1 MARIR
6 IDCPEQFSFS
16 CRIPI
21 RISDINY
28 GGHVGND
35 SILSLV
41 HEARMQFL
49 NQYGYTEMSLGNYGL
64 IMADAGIEFKAELF
78 YGETVTAYVAV
89 GEISRIGFDIYYKL
103 EKASGDKSITVA
115 LAKTGMICYN
125 YKEKKIAAVP
135 DEVRQRLSGS

>member
-6 IDCPEQFSFS
+6 IDCPEHFSFH

-21 RISDINY
+21 RINDINY

-35 SILSLV
+35 SLLSLV

-49 NQYGYTEMSLGNYGL
+49 QHHGYTEMAIGGLGL

-78 YGETVTAYVAV
+78 YGETVNVSV
-89 GEISRIGFDIYYKL
+89 GIGEISRIGIDIYYKL
-103 EKASGDKSITVA
+103 EKQSGEKTITVA

-125 YKEKKIAAVP
+125 YHEKKIAAVP
-135 DEVRQRLSGS
+135 EAVKQKLTGS

>member
-6 IDCPEQFSFS
+6 IDCPDNFSFH
-16 CRIPI
+16 CQIPI
-21 RISDINY
+21 RINDINY

-35 SILSLV
+35 SLLSLV

-49 NQYGYTEMSLGNYGL
+49 LQHGYTEMSVGGYGL

-78 YGETVTAYVAV
+78 YGEIVNVSVAI
-89 GEISRIGFDIYYKL
+89 GEISRIGIDIYYKL
-103 EKASGDKSITVA
+103 EKQSGEKTITVA

-125 YKEKKIAAVP
+125 YPEKKIAAVP
-135 DEVRQRLSGS
+135 EAVKQKLTGS